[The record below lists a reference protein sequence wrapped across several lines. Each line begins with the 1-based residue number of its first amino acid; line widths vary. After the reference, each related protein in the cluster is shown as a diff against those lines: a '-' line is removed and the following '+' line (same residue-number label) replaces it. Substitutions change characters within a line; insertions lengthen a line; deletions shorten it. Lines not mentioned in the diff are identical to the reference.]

1 MWSQLLIFLCRG
13 QDLLSLDKEGCSWN
27 WQVYQRS
34 IAFHATQV
42 LNILSLL
49 LMIKVYTFT
58 DFSRTLL
65 NRLIIEL
72 FFLNLVS
79 FIWFFPWFHD
89 LSLFCSTISWNIMIP
104 FISNFFNSS
113 RGLANSWFQY
123 MIQIHWRRAFSYIK
137 LFNWRL
143 RKVPY
148 TCIAAINL
156 LFFVGKG
163 GCRAS
168 GTSPSTFE
176 NDRWI
181 ALWLFNFSFF
191 NFNKVFLG
199 IIEWCQFWMR
209 KLEHWLQRLSWVQ

>member
-89 LSLFCSTISWNIMIP
+89 LPLFCSTIIMIP
-104 FISNFFNSS
+104 FISNFFNSCC
-113 RGLANSWFQY
+113 GLANIWFQN
-123 MIQIHWRRAFSYIK
+123 MIQIHRRRTFSYIK

-143 RKVPY
+143 RKVPN
-148 TCIAAINL
+148 TSIAAINL
-156 LFFVGKG
+156 LFLVWNG
-163 GCRAS
+163 GRRAS
-168 GTSPSTFE
+168 STSPSTFE
-176 NDRWI
+176 YYRWI
-181 ALWLFNFSFF
+181 ALCLFDFRFF
-191 NFNKVFLG
+191 NFNKLFLR
-199 IIEWCQFWMR
+199 IMVWCQFWMR
-209 KLEHWLQRLSWVQ
+209 KLEHWL